1 MCDDNNVIPFTAA
14 NIRGV
19 EMCVMTTSFPLGSAT
34 NIGGEE
40 MCVMTTTSLLLGE
53 ATKQQKRRNVC
64 DDNIIPFKTNNK
76 KHQRNRNAL

>member
-1 MCDDNNVIPFTAA
+1 MCDDNNVTPFGRSNKHRRSRNVCDDNNVIPFTAA

-40 MCVMTTTSLLLGE
+40 MCVMTTTSLLFG
-53 ATKQQKRRNVC
+53 RSN
-64 DDNIIPFKTNNK
+64 KTTEK
-76 KHQRNRNAL
+76 KKCV